1 MTRNI
6 KLYKRGIHD
15 ESLLKDLMEGGSLY
29 PLISLVREKKNDLV
43 LQIRD
48 NYLNLYYQGGNVA
61 EIHSADS
68 VILDKN
74 YFRTHAKKEN
84 EDWAKVNENY
94 QEAVSLY
101 KSGCYEEYI
110 KVVTDAMNNYDTIT
124 GKGTEEKRTQHRICI
139 DNMSNSDY
147 TIVDLEYQVSSNSVF
162 SYRGNRKTKKG
173 TKAPSPRFDIIAIRN
188 RDHRLCVIELKKG
201 TKALKDPSGI
211 QEHAESYR
219 FTIGYDSTTE
229 QAFVDE
235 MNMVLKQKRDLL
247 GLIDKSVFI
256 DTTLPPE
263 FLYAYQYNPNE
274 KSYLSFEAQ
283 KSCFAQYQNSKDREN
298 YAKDKRVIWLDDNV
312 YKLKDAMTITI
323 HRGIDQIGGCITE
336 IASSN
341 GTKIL
346 IDLGHNLPEGDSLA
360 DDKYDDPK
368 ELETLLNGVSHIFY
382 SHYHG
387 DHIGFE
393 SKVPITVEQHIGAL
407 SLKMMITLKE
417 YMKFADDL
425 KEEACESLEALSRF
439 KVYEPKVKVDYGGI
453 KVTPYPI
460 SHSAVDAYMFVIEC
474 DGKRILHTGDFRD
487 HGYGAKERLRD
498 VENEV
503 GNIDIL
509 ITEGT
514 LLSRD
519 DKRMM
524 SEKEL
529 QDEAYKWFNKYKYA
543 FVLCSSMDADR
554 IVSFFMASQHC
565 NKDRRF
571 IADSYQIE
579 QIKNLKQLPDPYNQL
594 FAYPYGRDQE
604 SEWRRMKQCGF
615 TMLVRNTVS
624 FRKRIH
630 ETMKALHL
638 NPKEVLFIYSMFD
651 GYVNPLRTKI
661 FKKELYDFTHL
672 YNWDYIP
679 LHTSG
684 HASKEAL
691 QAICEHINPKKAII
705 PIHKEELGLLGKLDM
720 DIHCPIVES
729 TQVVDGINIIIK

>member
-1 MTRNI
+1 
-6 KLYKRGIHD
+6 
-15 ESLLKDLMEGGSLY
+15 MEGGSLY

-336 IASSN
+336 IESSN

-393 SKVPITVEQHIGAL
+393 SKVPIMVEQHIGAL

-615 TMLVRNTVS
+615 T
-624 FRKRIH
+624 
-630 ETMKALHL
+630 
-638 NPKEVLFIYSMFD
+638 D
-651 GYVNPLRTKI
+651 GYVDSLRTKI

-672 YNWDYIP
+672 YNWNYIP

-705 PIHKEELGLLGKLDM
+705 PIHKEELGLMGKLDM

-729 TQVVDGINIIIK
+729 TQVIDDINIIIK

>member
-1 MTRNI
+1 M
-6 KLYKRGIHD
+6 
-15 ESLLKDLMEGGSLY
+15 
-29 PLISLVREKKNDLV
+29 
-43 LQIRD
+43 
-48 NYLNLYYQGGNVA
+48 
-61 EIHSADS
+61 
-68 VILDKN
+68 
-74 YFRTHAKKEN
+74 
-84 EDWAKVNENY
+84 
-94 QEAVSLY
+94 
-101 KSGCYEEYI
+101 
-110 KVVTDAMNNYDTIT
+110 
-124 GKGTEEKRTQHRICI
+124 
-139 DNMSNSDY
+139 
-147 TIVDLEYQVSSNSVF
+147 
-162 SYRGNRKTKKG
+162 
-173 TKAPSPRFDIIAIRN
+173 
-188 RDHRLCVIELKKG
+188 
-201 TKALKDPSGI
+201 
-211 QEHAESYR
+211 
-219 FTIGYDSTTE
+219 
-229 QAFVDE
+229 
-235 MNMVLKQKRDLL
+235 
-247 GLIDKSVFI
+247 
-256 DTTLPPE
+256 
-263 FLYAYQYNPNE
+263 YAYQYNPNE

-336 IASSN
+336 IESSN

-346 IDLGHNLPEGDSLA
+346 IDLGHNLPEGDSPA

-638 NPKEVLFIYSMFD
+638 NPEDVLFIYSMFG
-651 GYVNPLRTKI
+651 GYVNPMLTKI

-672 YNWDYIP
+672 YNWKCIH